1 VHFLHNADYKKNHLL
16 NMPTI
21 AIIAPSAYAPNP
33 DYVPRAI
40 QRLQDRGW
48 TVKNLVDPNS
58 TYLRF
63 SADDVTRLAQIYQA
77 AEDPD
82 VDVVM
87 ALRGG
92 YGFSRILDEVDFELL
107 AASGKL
113 FVGFSDFTPFHL
125 GLLAKTGKI
134 SFAGPMIYDDFGSEL
149 EQDFTFD
156 NFKNCLTQE
165 KYSFNVAVDGN
176 PTITARGTFWGGNL
190 AMLAHLVGSEFM
202 PQIKDGILFVEDVN
216 ENPYRVERMLLQL
229 HHAGILS
236 NQKALVLGHFT
247 NYRSTEYDNGYGYD
261 SMLSFIRG
269 KIGIPVITGLPFGH
283 CPNKVTL
290 PIGAQATLI
299 SNAKQI
305 TFEFEGYPHLLKY

>member
-1 VHFLHNADYKKNHLL
+1 
-16 NMPTI
+16 MPTI
-21 AIIAPSAYAPNP
+21 AIVAPSAYAPNP
-33 DYVPRAI
+33 EFVPRAI
-40 QRLQDRGW
+40 QRLQARGW
-48 TVKNLVDPNS
+48 TVKNLVDANS
-58 TYLRF
+58 KYLRF
-63 SADDVTRLAQIYQA
+63 STDDATRLAQIYQA
-77 AEDPD
+77 AEDPE

-92 YGFSRILDEVDFELL
+92 YGLSRILQEIDFVRL

-113 FVGFSDFTPFHL
+113 FVGFSDFTPIHL
-125 GLLAKTGKI
+125 GLLAKSGKI
-134 SFAGPMIYDDFGSEL
+134 SFAGPMLYDDFGSEL

-165 KYSFNVAVDGN
+165 QYSVNVEVEGN

-190 AMLAHLVGSEFM
+190 AMLAHLVGTEFM

-236 NQKALVLGHFT
+236 TQKALVLGHFT
-247 NYRSTEYDNGYGYD
+247 NYRPTEYDNGYD
-261 SMLSFIRG
+261 FNSMLTFIRS

-290 PIGAQATLI
+290 PIGAQATVT
-299 SNAKQI
+299 SDTKQF
-305 TFEFEGYPHLLKY
+305 TLEFEGYPYLPKF

>member
-1 VHFLHNADYKKNHLL
+1 
-16 NMPTI
+16 MPTI
-21 AIIAPSAYAPNP
+21 AIIAPSAYAPDP

-40 QRLQDRGW
+40 RRLQARGW
-48 TVKNLVDPNS
+48 TVKNLVDANS
-58 TYLRF
+58 KYLRF
-63 SADDVTRLAQIYQA
+63 SADDASRLAQIYQA
-77 AEDPD
+77 AEDPE

-92 YGFSRILDEVDFELL
+92 YGLSRILDEVDFERL

-113 FVGFSDFTPFHL
+113 FVGFSDFTPLHL
-125 GLLAKTGKI
+125 GLLARTGRI

-156 NFKNCLTQE
+156 NFKNCLTGE
-165 KYSFNVAVDGN
+165 KYSFTVDVEGN
-176 PTITARGTFWGGNL
+176 PIISAQGKFWGGNL
-190 AMLAHLVGSEFM
+190 AMLAHLVGSRFM
-202 PQIKDGILFVEDVN
+202 PQIKEGILFVEDVN

-236 NQKALVLGHFT
+236 AQKALVLGHFT
-247 NYRSTEYDNGYGYD
+247 NYRATEYDNGYDYH
-261 SMLSFIRG
+261 SMLTFIRN

-290 PIGAQATLI
+290 PIGARATLT
-299 SNAKQI
+299 SDARQI
-305 TFEFEGYPHLLKY
+305 RLEFEGYPHLLNF